1 MRFSHELFPAL
12 LLVSNDPIGVAVTSA
27 RSKRSKISVAALNF
41 GAEFA
46 ANASPNRTGRTQL
59 TPLLGLGPN
68 NDPGLAGETGLSRD

>member
-1 MRFSHELFPAL
+1 MRFSHELFHAL

-46 ANASPNRTGRTQL
+46 ANAFSEPYWADSINPVART
-59 TPLLGLGPN
+59 
-68 NDPGLAGETGLSRD
+68 